1 MEGLYAIIALVLAG
15 GLGSTI
21 RYVLSQWHGVLP
33 WGILLAN
40 TLGGLVAGLAT
51 ELQRNY
57 SSFGIFGALL
67 GFVLSSGF
75 AGGLSTFSSWAAQ
88 TSNYWLLRKFK
99 LATYNAVLNIALPV
113 AAVTLGMFVASA
125 LIN

>member
-1 MEGLYAIIALVLAG
+1 MEGLYTVLALVIAG
-15 GLGSTI
+15 GLGSAI
-21 RYVLSQWHGVLP
+21 RYVLSQWHGALP

-40 TLGGLVAGLAT
+40 TAGGMVAGFAS

-57 SSFGIFGALL
+57 SSFGIFGALA
-67 GFVLSSGF
+67 GFVLASGF

-88 TSNYWLLRKFK
+88 TANYWLLRKFNF
-99 LATYNAVLNIALPV
+99 AIYNAVVNIVLPV
-113 AAVTLGMFVASA
+113 AAVVLGMFVATT